1 MNLVWN
7 YKPGTGGGAWDE
19 FKNSSVLHI
28 HKGLVGSGPMRGTQT
43 LGTQTTEVVCVV
55 EELTSMEVQG
65 IACLDVCPEGIDLTS
80 NYFSVISDFVL
91 DLEAVEE

>member
-7 YKPGTGGGAWDE
+7 HKAGTGGTWDE

-28 HKGLVGSGPMRGTQT
+28 HEGLVGSGPM
-43 LGTQTTEVVCVV
+43 LGTQTTEVVCVG
-55 EELTSMEVQG
+55 ELTSMEVQG
-65 IACLDVCPEGIDLTS
+65 KACLDVCPEGIDLTS

-91 DLEAVEE
+91 DLEAVKQ